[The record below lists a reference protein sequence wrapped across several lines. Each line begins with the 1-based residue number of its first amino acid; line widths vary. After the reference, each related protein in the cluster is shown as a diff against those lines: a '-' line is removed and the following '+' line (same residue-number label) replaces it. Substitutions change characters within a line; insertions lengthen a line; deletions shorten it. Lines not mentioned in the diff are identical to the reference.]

1 MEYSDYQNYCLI
13 DGVDTRVL
21 GLLAISLPPLKTAKK
36 RSQLIPVNGR
46 SGTIRITA
54 DDYENVDKQ
63 CVFWCFDAE
72 KLDIARNALADST
85 TVTFSN
91 EPDYVYDIADDTSA
105 DLLYLRNDNFQY
117 PFLVNPLKREI
128 DPVSFTWAS
137 GQTIVNTTNEP
148 CFPSFD
154 IGGTGNFEI
163 VIGTQTINVTDVDTS
178 LTIDGELFEVY
189 DDAGSANDR
198 YTLSPASSIGFP
210 VINPGEEV
218 TITFDCDTLIVRPN
232 WRWH

>member
-1 MEYSDYQNYCLI
+1 MEFSEYQNYCLI
-13 DGVDTRVL
+13 DGVDTRTF

-36 RSQLIPVNGR
+36 RTTLMAVNGR

-72 KLDIARNALADST
+72 KLDVARNALADAE

-91 EPDYVYDIADDTSA
+91 EPDYVYEIADDTSA

-128 DPVSFTWAS
+128 EPASFALVS

-148 CFPSFD
+148 CYPSFD
-154 IGGTGNFEI
+154 VGGTGSFEI
-163 VIGTQTINVTDVDTS
+163 VIGTQTVDVTDVDTS
-178 LTIDGELFEVY
+178 LTVDGELFEVY

-198 YTLSPASSIGFP
+198 YTLSPATSAGFP
-210 VINPGEEV
+210 VINPGEELA
-218 TITFDCDTLIVRPN
+218 ITFNSDTLVVRPN

>member
-1 MEYSDYQNYCLI
+1 MEFSEYQNYCLI
-13 DGVDTRVL
+13 DGVDTRVF

-36 RSQLIPVNGR
+36 RTTLMAVNGR

-54 DDYENVDKQ
+54 DDYENVDKP

-72 KLDIARNALADST
+72 KLDIARNALADAA

-128 DPVSFTWAS
+128 EPAAIELVS

-148 CFPSFD
+148 CYPSFD
-154 IGGTGNFEI
+154 VGGTGNFEI
-163 VIGTQTINVTDVDTS
+163 VIGTQTVDVTDVDTS

-189 DDAGSANDR
+189 DNAGSANDR
-198 YTLSPASSIGFP
+198 YTLSPATSVGFP
-210 VINPGEEV
+210 VINPGEKLA
-218 TITFDCDTLIVRPN
+218 ITFDSDTLVVRPN